1 MNKVSEKLN
10 KEELLK
16 SIDEDNA
23 KLESMVKFLEQENE
37 KLRLKNKK
45 KEIILKELEEFIKK
59 GELNNS

>member
-1 MNKVSEKLN
+1 MDKKLN

-23 KLESMVKFLEQENE
+23 KLESMVKFLEKENE
-37 KLRLKNKK
+37 KLKLKNKK

-59 GELNNS
+59 GELNNN

>member
-1 MNKVSEKLN
+1 MDKKLN

-23 KLESMVKFLEQENE
+23 KLESIVKFLEQENQ

-59 GELNNS
+59 GELNNN

>member
-1 MNKVSEKLN
+1 MDKKLN

-45 KEIILKELEEFIKK
+45 KEIILKELEEFVKK
-59 GELNNS
+59 GELNNN